1 MFAKLANIRIT
12 VKQSLGDY
20 IRQRREHLGL
30 TQRAVALHLGFKS
43 IAHLSDIEGGNRN
56 PGPEVLPRLADIL
69 QTTVDEL
76 KDRDAR
82 APIQEA
88 KDLFEQ
94 RPEMVAAFRRVVE
107 KARGMSAADLV
118 KRLERPTQD

>member
-1 MFAKLANIRIT
+1 M
-12 VKQSLGDY
+12 KQPLGDY
-20 IRQRREHLGL
+20 IRQRREQLGL

-56 PGPEVLPRLADIL
+56 PGPEVLPRLAEIL

-107 KARGMSAADLV
+107 KARGMSAEDLV
-118 KRLERPTQD
+118 KRLERPAQE